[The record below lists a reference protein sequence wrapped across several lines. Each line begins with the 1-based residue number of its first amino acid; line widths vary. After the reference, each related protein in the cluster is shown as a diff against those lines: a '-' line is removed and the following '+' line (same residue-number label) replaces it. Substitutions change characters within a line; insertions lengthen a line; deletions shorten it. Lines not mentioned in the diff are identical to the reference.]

1 MIIIIAIT
9 FILLLRRLLLLLL
22 IIIIVVISINNITVM
37 ASNLQWKNR
46 RQIHACLGGL
56 PSTGPSRMGVETLC
70 TKQLSGTV
78 QGALSSSKRIT
89 SFGFPADNSEP
100 GT

>member
-1 MIIIIAIT
+1 
-9 FILLLRRLLLLLL
+9 
-22 IIIIVVISINNITVM
+22 M

-46 RQIHACLGGL
+46 RRIHACLGGL
-56 PSTGPSRMGVETLC
+56 PFTGPSKMGVETLC

-78 QGALSSSKRIT
+78 QGALSSSKSIT

-100 GT
+100 GM

>member
-1 MIIIIAIT
+1 
-9 FILLLRRLLLLLL
+9 
-22 IIIIVVISINNITVM
+22 M
-37 ASNLQWKNR
+37 ASNLHWKNR

-70 TKQLSGTV
+70 TKQLSWTV

-89 SFGFPADNSEP
+89 SFGFPANNSEP